1 MKKFVFLF
9 LFLFIANFSLAQQE
23 TLVIDT
29 SFGEDGIFTE
39 NNLSESTFFIF
50 ENKIYIAGKR
60 GNSGSPWGFF
70 TLIRLNMDGTPDMT
84 FNAGSNYFFN
94 YNQFQFTYDDT
105 YQTTIQQPDGKILV
119 ISRHLLFRINPDG
132 SVDNSFGE
140 QGVISCPLP
149 EINYNIGYNDG
160 KIYRVFLKKNEYVT
174 YELYVERLNVNG
186 EIDSDYGVGGLRHLS
201 TVGVL
206 TDGDFKS
213 MGFISNGELLFNY
226 RPYRVFKVSVNGDE
240 FISPQFPLLSKFE
253 VLDDYFVPIVSNN
266 QGWEIRKY
274 SIVGNTFT
282 LLNSFPIANFDYN
295 PLLKILSDE
304 KFYIL
309 GFTHWYESPG
319 NPTYG
324 FVITRRL
331 ENGDPDNTFSGNGDY
346 VFQNLPSQANP
357 DRRIESYKILNNDF
371 YLLAKNVTTN
381 RFHLY
386 KYNLVEDLNTNEQFT
401 NGVKIYPNPASDK
414 LYFENLK
421 KNSIVKIINAEGKF
435 IMEKTIQPNGFVD
448 ISALPKGVYVAIV
461 EGNPYK
467 FIKN

>member
-1 MKKFVFLF
+1 MKKLVALF
-9 LFLFIANFSLAQQE
+9 LFSFIANLSFAQQE
-23 TLVIDT
+23 TLAVDT
-29 SFGEDGIFTE
+29 SFGEEGIFTE
-39 NNLSESTFFIF
+39 NNLSESSFFVF

-60 GNSGSPWGFF
+60 GSSGSPWGFF

-105 YQTTIQQPDGKILV
+105 YQTVIQQPDGKILV

-160 KIYRVFLKKNEYVT
+160 KIYRVFLKKT
-174 YELYVERLNVNG
+174 ISYELYVERLNVNG
-186 EIDSDYGVGGLRHLS
+186 EIDSDYGVNGLRHLS

-213 MGFISNGELLFNY
+213 MGFLSNGELLFNY
-226 RPYRVFKVSVNGDE
+226 RSYMVFKVSVNGDE
-240 FISPQFPLLSKFE
+240 FISPQFFLHRFE
-253 VLDDYFVPIVSNN
+253 VLDDYFVPVVINN
-266 QGWEIRKY
+266 GEEVHKY
-274 SIVGNTFT
+274 SVVGDTFV
-282 LLNSFPIANFDYN
+282 LLNSFSISSFVH
-295 PLLKILSDE
+295 PLLKILNDG
-304 KFYIL
+304 KYYIL
-309 GFTHWYESPG
+309 GFTHWYESPWD
-319 NPTYG
+319 PTYG

-357 DRRIESYKILNNDF
+357 NRRIESFKILNNDF

-386 KYNLVEDLNTNEQFT
+386 KYNLVEDLSTDEQLT
-401 NGVKIYPNPASDK
+401 NGVKIYPNPATDK
-414 LYFENLK
+414 IYFENLK
-421 KNSIVKIINAEGKF
+421 TASSVKVLNAEGKF
-435 IMEKTIQPNGFVD
+435 IIEKTIQPKEFID
-448 ISALPKGVYVAIV
+448 ISALPKGVYVAV
-461 EGNPYK
+461 LDGNSYK